1 MLLSPWPWSYTNP
14 HSTHFRPLLR
24 VSSHTHQPDLFT
36 SNPSLLHHFQS
47 ANVGTSLVS
56 QASNATQGASSG
68 AAGGAGRAG
77 YSGASSG
84 GGYTGHARAFLSLPQ
99 GPNAD
104 ASSISSSAD
113 EHKDARDRAQLAL
126 KQRISARNSDR
137 KTEVRTV
144 TVREQ
149 LSARAGSRTVVL
161 REIEPAAP
169 ESSAKAQS
177 SIAYPAWSAL
187 PADAAPGGA
196 LWLPGAAP
204 SRQLGSRAFSTRAR
218 PAVSGS
224 DEIVS
229 RTPTPDASRIDQ
241 PNRVLMD
248 LAGLDLS
255 RPSNRTQVR
264 RNSTHSVVRPA
275 EVDAA
280 VFDGVS
286 AGEVPSA
293 GEEFFAALK
302 EASEKGEQETVARLV
317 EYYRSDRS
325 TGDVDPALAS
335 EHPIPV
341 GYNTANYN
349 ICIQATLAL
358 RARGQSIAPVLDMY
372 NEMLER
378 DVVPNIRTYQNVI
391 RALCLREED
400 VAAASHRWRL
410 GNDWTVFKAEKLG
423 LASEDPAG
431 EKAAAEA
438 IAAYQSEDNLA
449 SAIKLYNVAST
460 LLRGGRKDSSS
471 QGDILAA
478 GAAAAGLL
486 SASTAAELQPIIK
499 AALANPNLELD
510 LYVPIFE
517 TFAAGNVSRE
527 ELAAAWEAFE
537 KNAAR
542 RLASK
547 PKPKVSDGYSTRFVV
562 FQVERDVASAAVRA
576 FVNIGDTKTAEA
588 IVNAHLK
595 DSERGLRQSRNLV
608 GALVASLAKQ
618 GKVDEA
624 LKWTATLNDD
634 LISPTDMYDLVE
646 GLAEAGRVAEAAS
659 FFATYN
665 ARLITESPGYKV
677 RAYRLLK
684 VYCIALAEA
693 TVAKSDADRNAI
705 LNAAAELLTQSTG
718 LLDAQL
724 LRAHIQLLLAAGR
737 FSDVGPLLNRF
748 TARQSEERD
757 ANLREALVAV
767 VTSDAPIG
775 NVLDAIRGFARL
787 GEPIASAGDS
797 VPIATL
803 IVDKYIAGRAK
814 VDAVTDL
821 HLAPD
826 AWFRLLES
834 FVALPTADVEA
845 GAADKALETFLADL
859 ASFRDT
865 RYPLPRG
872 FATSPVTAELAEILV
887 SRFGVERSTALLTA
901 AFGDKAAAAF
911 LPTPEATDAASES
924 TFTLP
929 PTPQSSE
936 APPSVLQ
943 PPSAH
948 KLHISQELV
957 GHIDRLA
964 SFQPTKIITPESVY
978 ETIRSALTQDNAVPT
993 PEAIG
998 RLIAALARA
1007 GDEPK
1012 ARELYSLAQ
1021 VVLASC
1027 ISEPVQQAEGWHAI
1041 EDAMIAACCFL
1052 GHLEQAGMH
1061 RARIIDAGMVPSADA
1076 YATMIASSRDSTDDA
1091 LVARELFEE
1100 SQSLGVVPNLYLYNT
1115 IISKLSKARK
1125 AEMAL
1130 ELFTQMKAA
1139 HIRPS
1144 SVTYGAIINACC
1156 RVGDA
1161 ESAATLFEEMSN
1173 QPNFKP
1179 RVPPFNTMMQFH
1191 LQTRPS
1197 RERVLYYHNAMR
1209 SAGVRP
1215 SAHTYK
1221 LLLDAYGTLAPIDL
1235 PSMDRVFGELCADRF
1250 VTVQGTHWASLIT
1263 AFGIHNSD
1271 VDRATRIFDAI
1282 PSHPSTRRGTLPE
1295 PVVWEALLNV
1305 LGQKGSLETLEE
1317 VRTRMVES
1325 GVRPTAYVHNVLIN
1339 GYSRHGAIDKARE
1352 VFESMGDSL
1361 TGVAAPNNHPALLT
1375 SSGHVK
1381 PATVTSEPSGI
1392 VYREP
1397 STYEAIIRAELAAG
1411 NREAAEAI
1419 LARMEARRYPVA
1431 VWMKA
1436 RAILDE
1442 AV

>member
-1 MLLSPWPWSYTNP
+1 MLNKAA
-14 HSTHFRPLLR
+14 THFRPLLR

-196 LWLPGAAP
+196 LWVPGAAP

-218 PAVSGS
+218 PAVTGS

-229 RTPTPDASRIDQ
+229 RTPTPDANRIDQ

-255 RPSNRTQVR
+255 RPSNRTQLR

-280 VFDGVS
+280 VFDGR
-286 AGEVPSA
+286 AADAVPSA
-293 GEEFFAALK
+293 GEQFFAALR
-302 EASEKGEQETVARLV
+302 EASEKGEHETVARLV
-317 EYYRSDRS
+317 GYFRSDRS
-325 TGDVDPALAS
+325 AGDVDPALAS
-335 EHPIPV
+335 EYPIPV

-349 ICIQATLAL
+349 MCIQATLAL
-358 RARGQSIAPVLDMY
+358 RGRGQSIAPILDMY

-378 DVVPNIRTYQNVI
+378 DVVPNMRTYQTVI

-400 VAAASHRWRL
+400 VAAASQRWRN
-410 GNDWTVFKAEKLG
+410 GNDFTVFKAEKLG

-431 EKAAAEA
+431 EKAAAQA

-449 SAIKLYNVAST
+449 SAIKLYNVAGT
-460 LLRGGRKDSSS
+460 IFRGGRRDYSA

-486 SASTAAELQPIIK
+486 NAPTAADLKPIIK
-499 AALANPNLELD
+499 AALANPDLELD

-517 TFAAGNVSRE
+517 ILAGGNIEGVE
-527 ELAAAWEAFE
+527 VAAAWDAFE
-537 KNAAR
+537 KNVAR
-542 RLASK
+542 RLATKS
-547 PKPKVSDGYSTRFVV
+547 PVSNGQYGRLAIFR
-562 FQVERDVASAAVRA
+562 VERDAASAAVRA
-576 FVNIGDTKTAEA
+576 FVTTGDVKTAEA
-588 IVNAHLK
+588 IVDAHLK
-595 DSERGLRQSRNLV
+595 DSERGPRQSRNLV
-608 GALVASLAKQ
+608 GALVGELARQ
-618 GKVDEA
+618 GKVDSA
-624 LKWTATLNDD
+624 LKWNATLKDD
-634 LISPTDMYDLVE
+634 IISPTDMYDLVE
-646 GLAEAGRVAEAAS
+646 ALAEAGRVAEAAS

-665 ARLITESPGYKV
+665 AKLITEQPGHKI
-677 RAYRLLK
+677 RRYRLLK
-684 VYCIALAEA
+684 IYGIALAEA
-693 TVAKSDADRNAI
+693 TAAKTDADRNSI
-705 LNAAAELLTQSTG
+705 LNATAELLTQSASV
-718 LLDAQL
+718 LDPQL
-724 LRAHIQLLLAAGR
+724 LRAHVQLLLAARR
-737 FSDVGPLLNRF
+737 FSDIGPLLNRF
-748 TARQSEERD
+748 SARQSDERD
-757 ANLREALVAV
+757 ASLREGLVGV

-803 IVDKYIAGRAK
+803 IVDKYIAGRSK

-845 GAADKALETFLADL
+845 GAADKALETFLTDL

-872 FATSPVTAELAEILV
+872 FATSPVTAELADILV
-887 SRFGVERSTALLTA
+887 SRFGIERSTALLTA

-948 KLHISQELV
+948 TLHISQELV
-957 GHIDRLA
+957 GQIDKLA
-964 SFQPTKIITPESVY
+964 SFQPVKITPESVY
-978 ETIRSALTQDNAVPT
+978 ETIRRALTQDNAVPT

-998 RLIAALARA
+998 RLISALARA

-1250 VTVQGTHWASLIT
+1250 VAVQGTHWASLIT

-1271 VDRATRIFDAI
+1271 VDRATAIFDAI
-1282 PSHPSTRRGTLPE
+1282 PNHPSTRRGTLPE

-1305 LGQKGSLETLEE
+1305 LGQKGSLEALEE
-1317 VRTRMVES
+1317 VRTRMIES

-1339 GYSRHGAIDKARE
+1339 GYSRHSAIDKARE
-1352 VFESMGDSL
+1352 VFEAMGDSL

-1381 PATVTSEPSGI
+1381 PATVTSEPSGT

-1397 STYEAIIRAELAAG
+1397 STYEAMIRAELAAG

-1419 LARMEARRYPVA
+1419 LSRMEARRYPVA

>member
-1 MLLSPWPWSYTNP
+1 MLNKAA
-14 HSTHFRPLLR
+14 THFRPLLR
-24 VSSHTHQPDLFT
+24 VGSHTHQPDLFT
-36 SNPSLLHHFQS
+36 SNPSLLHHFQN
-47 ANVGTSLVS
+47 ANVGSSLVS
-56 QASNATQGASSG
+56 QASNAASGASSG

-104 ASSISSSAD
+104 ASSISSGAD

-126 KQRISARNSDR
+126 KQRVNTRNRDR
-137 KTEVRTV
+137 KTEVRS
-144 TVREQ
+144 VREQ

-161 REIEPAAP
+161 REIEPTPVAGEA
-169 ESSAKAQS
+169 SAKPQS
-177 SIAYPAWSAL
+177 SISYPAWSAL

-229 RTPTPDASRIDQ
+229 RTPTPDASRIAQ

-255 RPSNRTQVR
+255 RPNNRTQVR

-280 VFDGVS
+280 VLDDLK
-286 AGEVPSA
+286 AGEAADA
-293 GEEFFAALK
+293 GQKFFYALK
-302 EASEKGEQETVARLV
+302 DASKNGDLEEVSRLV
-317 EYYRSDRS
+317 EYYRGDRRS
-325 TGDVDPALAS
+325 GNVDPALAA
-335 EHPIPV
+335 EFPIPA
-341 GYNTANYN
+341 GYSTANYN
-349 ICIQATLAL
+349 MCLSSVLEQ
-358 RARGQSIAPVLDMY
+358 RARGQSIAPILDMY

-378 DVVPNIRTYQNVI
+378 DVVPNARTYQYVI

-400 VAAASHRWRL
+400 VAAASRRWAHGR
-410 GNDWTVFKAEKLG
+410 DWAAFKAEKLG
-423 LASEDPAG
+423 LASEDAAA
-431 EKAAAEA
+431 EKAAADA

-449 SAIKLYNVAST
+449 SAIKLYNVAAT
-460 LLRGGRKDSSS
+460 LFRNGIRRDYPA

-478 GAAAAGLL
+478 AAASAGLL
-486 SASTAAELQPIIK
+486 NAPTAEDIKPVIK
-499 AALANPNLELD
+499 AALADPELELD

-517 TFAAGNVSRE
+517 VFAAGNVELE
-527 ELAAAWEAFE
+527 ELNVAWEKFE
-537 KNAAR
+537 KNAAGR
-542 RLASK
+542 VRKATE
-547 PKPKVSDGYSTRFVV
+547 SDAKARNRSTPARDAV
-562 FQVERDVASAAVRA
+562 FQVERDVATAAIRA
-576 FVNIGDTKTAEA
+576 FVANGDVEKAEQ
-588 IVNAHLK
+588 IVNKHLDDK
-595 DSERGLRQSRNLV
+595 ERAARQSRSLV
-608 GALVASLAKQ
+608 GAIVTALAKQ

-624 LKWTATLNDD
+624 LKWTARLDGAI
-634 LISPTDMYDLVE
+634 LSPPDMYELIE
-646 GLAEAGRVAEAAS
+646 GLAEAGRVAEALPLLSTFAAKLSTDMPGVRLHS
-659 FFATYN
+659 F
-665 ARLITESPGYKV
+665 
-677 RAYRLLK
+677 RLLSFAGRA
-684 VYCIALAEA
+684 IADAR
-693 TVAKSDADRNAI
+693 VAKDDAARNSA
-705 LNAAAELLTQSTG
+705 LNSAAELLSYAPANI
-718 LLDAQL
+718 DAQL
-724 LRAHIQLLLAAGR
+724 VRAHIQLLLAAGR
-737 FSDVGPLLNRF
+737 FSDIGPLLNRF
-748 TARQSEERD
+748 SARQSAQHD
-757 ANLREALVAV
+757 ANLRAALGAV
-767 VTSDAPIG
+767 VTSDAPIS

-787 GEPIASAGDS
+787 GEPIAAEGDS

-814 VDAVTDL
+814 AAAVTDL

-845 GAADKALETFLADL
+845 GAADKAIETFLTDL
-859 ASFRDT
+859 ASFRET
-865 RYPLPRG
+865 RYPLPHG
-872 FATSPVTAELAEILV
+872 FATSPATADFADILV
-887 SRFGVERSTALLTA
+887 SRFGVERSTELLTA
-901 AFGDKAAAAF
+901 AFGSKAAAF
-911 LPTPEATDAASES
+911 LPTPEATEAPSES

-929 PTPQSSE
+929 PTPESSGS
-936 APPSVLQ
+936 PPSALQ

-948 KLHISQELV
+948 TLHISREVV
-957 GHIDRLA
+957 GYIDKLA
-964 SFQPTKIITPESVY
+964 SFPPKQVTPEFVY
-978 ETIRSALTQDNAVPT
+978 ETVRNALTQDNAVPT

-1027 ISEPVQQAEGWHAI
+1027 ISEPVEQAEGWHAV

-1197 RERVLYYHNAMR
+1197 RERVLYYYDAMR

-1235 PSMDRVFGELCADRF
+1235 PSMDRVFGELCADRY
-1250 VTVQGTHWASLIT
+1250 VAVQGTHWASLIT

-1271 VDRATRIFDAI
+1271 VTRATAIFDAI
-1282 PSHPSTRRGTLPE
+1282 PTHPSTRRGTLPE

-1305 LGQKGSLETLEE
+1305 LGQKGSLEALEQL
-1317 VRTRMVES
+1317 RARMIES
-1325 GVRPTAYVHNVLIN
+1325 GARPTAYVHNVLIN

-1381 PATVTSEPSGI
+1381 PATVTADHDGL

-1397 STYEAIIRAELAAG
+1397 STYEAMIRAELAAG
-1411 NREAAEAI
+1411 NREAAEAV

-1442 AV
+1442 AI